1 MAQSEKEPK
10 ASRPNMPSYGLADAE
25 SGLLPWSWATE
36 RLTDSHNY
44 YLATTRPDNHPHVM
58 PIWGVWMDN
67 LFYFSTGQKSRK
79 ARNLQSN
86 PHCVL
91 CTEKLEESLIVEGI
105 AEQVPVTFIP
115 APVAEAY
122 QTKYAWKL
130 DPEMGPI
137 YKIRPTVVFG
147 FDENDFTGSSTRWT
161 FDNN

>member
-1 MAQSEKEPK
+1 MAQSVTEPK
-10 ASRPNMPSYGLADAE
+10 ASRPNMPSYGLADAA

-36 RLTDSHNY
+36 RLTNSHNY
-44 YLATTRPDNHPHVM
+44 YLATTRTDAHPHVM

-67 LFYFSTGQKSRK
+67 AFYFSTGQKSRK

-105 AEQVPVTFIP
+105 AEEVPVASIP
-115 APVAEAY
+115 ASVAEAY

-137 YKIRPTVVFG
+137 YKIRPTIVFG
-147 FDENDFTGSSTRWT
+147 FDESDFTGSSTRWT
-161 FDNN
+161 FNN